1 MRLIVSINESS
12 MTVHRNYN
20 RIYRLLQC
28 PYSSFIQVGLQA
40 GAESSS
46 GNKSEIIESSKRSFI
61 RCICQYEKILIN
73 HGKCQLH
80 SQLHSNYIQKMA
92 FPTLSRKIKC
102 SSLHVGLLFFH
113 PFMVDCLPWE
123 RWFPPLWSSKGKY
136 KLIVSEI
143 NKILTISLFRL

>member
-12 MTVHRNYN
+12 MTDHRNYN

-40 GAESSS
+40 GAETSS
-46 GNKSEIIESSKRSFI
+46 GDKSEIIESSKTLIYHVHLSI
-61 RCICQYEKILIN
+61 RENIDQSWKMSITF
-73 HGKCQLH
+73 KLH
-80 SQLHSNYIQKMA
+80 SENGVSNTSKDDQVQFIAYWS
-92 FPTLSRKIKC
+92 FY
-102 SSLHVGLLFFH
+102 FFH

-123 RWFPPLWSSKGKY
+123 RWFSPLWSSKGKY

-143 NKILTISLFRL
+143 NKILTINLFRF